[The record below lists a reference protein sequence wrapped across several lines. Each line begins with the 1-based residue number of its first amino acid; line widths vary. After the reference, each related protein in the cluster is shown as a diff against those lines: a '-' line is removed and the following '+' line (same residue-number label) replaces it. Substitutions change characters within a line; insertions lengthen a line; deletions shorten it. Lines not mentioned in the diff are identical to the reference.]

1 MSHHIY
7 HTRGL
12 ILGSVATRES
22 NKYYRIF
29 TEELGLVGATAQA
42 VRKLSSKL
50 RYTLQDFS
58 WINVD
63 LVHGREVW
71 RITSA
76 VPEEVAPIHHGEIFL
91 ENRVLLARVCALVAR
106 LVHGEEQNKILFK
119 ELSVITEFLRA
130 EIVPSFLHSSFETLA
145 TMRVLA
151 HLGYDNFELYKD
163 FVQNR
168 EWSQNTLMSF
178 ENVRLPAL
186 RDVNNVLRETHL

>member
-12 ILGSVATRES
+12 ILGSVSTRES

-76 VPEEVAPIHHGEIFL
+76 VPEERDPAHRGEIFS
-91 ENRVLLARVCALVAR
+91 ENRVLLARVCSLVAR
-106 LVHGEEQNKILFK
+106 LVHGEEQNNFLFR
-119 ELSVITEFLRA
+119 ELSTITEFLRA
-130 EIVPSFLHSSFETLA
+130 EIVPPVLHASFETLA

-151 HLGYDNFELYKD
+151 HLGYDNFESYKN
-163 FVQNR
+163 FMQNR
-168 EWSQNTLMSF
+168 EWSQDILISF
-178 ENVRLPAL
+178 ENVRLSAL

>member
-12 ILGSVATRES
+12 ILGSVPTRES

-76 VPEEVAPIHHGEIFL
+76 VPEDVASTHRGEIFP

-106 LVHGEEQNKILFK
+106 LVHGEEQNNFLFN
-119 ELSVITEFLRA
+119 ELSNITEFLRKECVA
-130 EIVPSFLHSSFETLA
+130 PFLHASFETLA
-145 TMRVLA
+145 TMRILSY
-151 HLGYDNFELYKD
+151 LGYDNFETYKE
-163 FVQNR
+163 FAQNR
-168 EWSQNTLMSF
+168 EWSSETLASF
-178 ENVRLPAL
+178 EKVRLNAL
-186 RDVNNVLRETHL
+186 RDVNKVLKETHL

>member
-12 ILGSVATRES
+12 ILGSVPTRES

-58 WINVD
+58 WITVD

-76 VPEEVAPIHHGEIFL
+76 LPEEKKSEAFQ
-91 ENRVLLARVCALVAR
+91 NNQVLFARACALVAR
-106 LVHGEEQNKILFK
+106 LVHGEEQN
-119 ELSVITEFLRA
+119 ELLYRELLNIT
-130 EIVPSFLHSSFETLA
+130 SFLMNEVIPASLHMSFETLA
-145 TMRVLA
+145 SMRILA
-151 HLGYDNFELYKD
+151 HLGYDKFEGYRD
-163 FVQNR
+163 FVQHP
-168 EWSQNTLMSF
+168 EWSYELLVSF
-178 ENVRLPAL
+178 EQVRLAAL
-186 RDVNNVLRETHL
+186 AEVNSVLKETHL

>member
-12 ILGSVATRES
+12 ILGSVPTRES

-76 VPEEVAPIHHGEIFL
+76 VTEEVAPTLHGEIFP

-106 LVHGEEQNKILFK
+106 LVHGEEQNNFLFK
-119 ELSVITEFLRA
+119 ELSNITEFLRA
-130 EIVPSFLHSSFETLA
+130 EIVPPVLHASFETLA

-151 HLGYDNFELYKD
+151 HLGYDNFESYKN
-163 FVQNR
+163 FMQNR
-168 EWSQNTLMSF
+168 EWSQDILISF
-178 ENVRLPAL
+178 ENVRLSAL

>member
-12 ILGSVATRES
+12 ILGSVPTRES

-29 TEELGLVGATAQA
+29 TEELGLIGATAQA

-58 WINVD
+58 WIKVD

-76 VPEEVAPIHHGEIFL
+76 IIEERERVYQREVFL

-106 LVHGEEQNKILFK
+106 LVHGEEQNNMLFR
-119 ELSVITEFLRA
+119 ELSTITEFLRE
-130 EIVPSFLHSSFETLA
+130 EIVPSSLHASFETLA
-145 TMRVLA
+145 TMRILSY
-151 HLGYDNFELYKD
+151 LGYNNFESYTE
-163 FVQNR
+163 FAQNR
-168 EWSQNTLMSF
+168 EWSHEMLVSF
-178 ENVRLPAL
+178 EKVRISAL
-186 RDVNNVLRETHL
+186 HDVNKVLKETHL

>member
-12 ILGSVATRES
+12 ILGSVSTRES

-63 LVHGREVW
+63 LVRGREVW

-76 VPEEVAPIHHGEIFL
+76 VPEERDPAHRGEIFS
-91 ENRVLLARVCALVAR
+91 ENRILLARVCALVAR
-106 LVHGEEQNKILFK
+106 LVHGEEQNKLLFN
-119 ELSVITEFLRA
+119 ELSNITEFLRK
-130 EIVPSFLHSSFETLA
+130 EIIPQSLHQSFETCA
-145 TMRVLA
+145 TMRVLSY
-151 HLGYDNFELYKD
+151 LGYDNFETYTE

-168 EWSQNTLMSF
+168 EWSHEILVSF
-178 ENVRLPAL
+178 EKVWLSAL
-186 RDVNNVLRETHL
+186 HDVNRVLKETHL

>member
-1 MSHHIY
+1 MAHHIY

-12 ILGSVATRES
+12 ILGSVSTRES

-63 LVHGREVW
+63 LVRGREVW

-76 VPEEVAPIHHGEIFL
+76 LPEEKNSVVFQ
-91 ENRVLLARVCALVAR
+91 ENQVLLARVCALVAR
-106 LVHGEEQNKILFK
+106 LVHGEEQNNILFG
-119 ELSVITEFLRA
+119 ELSGVTNFLRN
-130 EIVPSFLHSSFETLA
+130 EIVPPNLALSFETLA
-145 TMRVLA
+145 TMRILT
-151 HLGYDNFELYKD
+151 HLGYDNFEPYRN
-163 FVQNR
+163 FM
-168 EWSQNTLMSF
+168 QNTEWTHEMLVSF
-178 ENVRLPAL
+178 EKVHLVAL
-186 RDVNNVLRETHL
+186 HEVNRALKETHL

>member
-12 ILGSVATRES
+12 ILGSVPTRES

-29 TEELGLVGATAQA
+29 TEELGLVGATAQS

-76 VPEEVAPIHHGEIFL
+76 VPEEVIPTHHGEIFP

-106 LVHGEEQNKILFK
+106 LVHGEEQNNVLFK
-119 ELSVITEFLRA
+119 ELSTITEFLRA
-130 EIVPSFLHSSFETLA
+130 EIVPPFLHASFETLA
-145 TMRVLA
+145 TMRVLSR
-151 HLGYDNFELYKD
+151 LGYDNFELYKD
-163 FVQNR
+163 FVQNAK
-168 EWSQNTLMSF
+168 WSQDILVFF
-178 ENVRLPAL
+178 ERVRFTAL
-186 RDVNNVLRETHL
+186 HDVNNVLRHTHL

>member
-12 ILGSVATRES
+12 ILGSVSTRES

-58 WINVD
+58 WVNVD

-76 VPEEVAPIHHGEIFL
+76 VPEERGAHSGEIFP

-106 LVHGEEQNKILFK
+106 LVHGEEQNNFLFN
-119 ELSVITEFLRA
+119 ELSNITEFLQK
-130 EIVPSFLHSSFETLA
+130 EHVPLFLHASFETLA
-145 TMRVLA
+145 TMRVLSY
-151 HLGYDNFELYKD
+151 LGYDNFETYTE

-168 EWSQNTLMSF
+168 EWSHEILVSF
-178 ENVRLPAL
+178 EKMRLPAL
-186 RDVNNVLRETHL
+186 HDVNRVLKETHL

>member
-12 ILGSVATRES
+12 ILGSVPTRES

-58 WINVD
+58 WIKVD

-76 VPEEVAPIHHGEIFL
+76 VPEEVAPTHRGEIFP

-106 LVHGEEQNKILFK
+106 LVHGEEQNNILFG
-119 ELSVITEFLRA
+119 ELSTITEFLRE
-130 EIVPSFLHSSFETLA
+130 EIVPSFLHASFETLA
-145 TMRVLA
+145 TMRVLS
-151 HLGYDNFELYKD
+151 HLGYNNFEPYKD
-163 FVQNR
+163 FVQNTV
-168 EWSQNTLMSF
+168 WSHDVLESF
-178 ENVRLPAL
+178 ENVRLTAL
-186 RDVNNVLRETHL
+186 HDVNRILKETHL

>member
-12 ILGSVATRES
+12 ILGSVPTRES

-76 VPEEVAPIHHGEIFL
+76 VPEEVSPTHHGEIFPD
-91 ENRVLLARVCALVAR
+91 NRVLLARVCALVAR
-106 LVHGEEQNKILFK
+106 LVHGEEQNNILFK
-119 ELSVITEFLRA
+119 ELSNITEFLRV
-130 EIVPSFLHSSFETLA
+130 EIVPPFLHSSFETLA

-151 HLGYDNFELYKD
+151 HLGYDNFESYKD
-163 FVQNR
+163 FMQNR
-168 EWSQNTLMSF
+168 EWSQDTLTSF
-178 ENVRLPAL
+178 ENVRLLAL
-186 RDVNNVLRETHL
+186 HDVNNVLRETHL